1 MPIKKVE
8 KGDYSNTVVYLLRS
22 NDPLI
27 EEKYIGYSKDF
38 PARKREHNSRCN
50 NVKSDE
56 YNKDAYIFI
65 RENGGYDNW
74 DFEIL
79 ERANL
84 KDKKEA
90 KARER
95 YYIETLKPSLN
106 KNLTGQTPEE
116 RAENNRVC
124 NRIKER
130 KKMED
135 PEYRKKKYEATKKR
149 IEDPEVKKK
158 DAERGKKKI
167 TCICGAIHNRDG
179 KIQHLDSK
187 KHKKFLENNPVVN

>member
-1 MPIKKVE
+1 MAAVSKE
-8 KGDYSNTVVYLLRS
+8 ADYSNTVVYLLRS

-38 PARKREHNSRCN
+38 PARKREHKSTCN

-56 YNKDAYIFI
+56 YNKYAYIFI

-79 ERANL
+79 QRANL
-84 KDKKEA
+84 KDRKEA
-90 KARER
+90 KALER
-95 YYIETLKPSLN
+95 VWIEKLKPSLN
-106 KNLTGQTPEE
+106 KNKTGLTPEE
-116 RAENNRVC
+116 SAEYHKVYM
-124 NRIKER
+124 RIRER
-130 KKMED
+130 EKMKD

-149 IEDPEVKKK
+149 SEDPEVKKK

-179 KIQHLDSK
+179 KIPHLDSK